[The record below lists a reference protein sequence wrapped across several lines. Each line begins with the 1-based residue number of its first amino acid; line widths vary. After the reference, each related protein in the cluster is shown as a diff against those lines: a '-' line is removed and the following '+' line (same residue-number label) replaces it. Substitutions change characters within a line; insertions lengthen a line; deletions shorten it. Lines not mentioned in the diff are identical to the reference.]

1 MKHIMAIA
9 CLFMTSPA
17 LIVASSPPLGDFVTV
32 TNLWYEGHKS
42 NVLAIAEQRLSVN
55 SNDLAGLI
63 IKMEYDLEYMNVSNY
78 SNGILRALEVSRSVT
93 NECFASGRAFFEMA
107 LLSFLDY
114 VAHGR
119 RPLTHEE
126 EELERAKA
134 AIIHKPMTYEIPLK
148 ALHDDGL
155 F

>member
-1 MKHIMAIA
+1 MKIMASFA
-9 CLFMTSPA
+9 FLFLVSTA
-17 LIVASSPPLGDFVTV
+17 HVVADAPSLGDFTTV

-42 NVLAIAEQRLSVN
+42 NVLAIAEQRLAAN

-63 IKMEYDLEYMNVSNY
+63 LKMEYDLEYMNVSNY
-78 SNGILRALEVSRSVT
+78 SNGIIRVLEVSRSIT
-93 NECFASGRAFFEMA
+93 NECFVGEKPFFEMA
-107 LLSFLDY
+107 LLGFLDY

-119 RPLTHEE
+119 RNFTPEE
-126 EELERAKA
+126 EMRERAKA